1 MILQD
6 QFTDIIS
13 SQLAYVKSV
22 KAGMPREKLV
32 GIKLLKNFAVI
43 ISGIRRS
50 GKSTLML
57 QLLNIQKRRFVFL
70 NFEDTRFAFFEVA
83 DYQRLL
89 KSIEETKVR
98 VLYFDEI
105 QVLPKWEL
113 FVRQLLDNGYQVV
126 ITGSNATML
135 SPELGTKLTGRH
147 ISHELFPFSYAEY
160 LQFTKG
166 KPGVTSVEQ
175 YLQTGG
181 FPEYLKTQENLLLN
195 QLLEDILYRDII
207 VRYKVRDVQAIRKL
221 AVYLLSNI
229 ARPLSANNLKQLFQI
244 KSTTTLLD
252 YFSYLENTYIVQ
264 FIPKFSYSV
273 KQQIRNDRKIYA
285 IDLGMVQQNSLSLS
299 EDIGRKLENVVYMHL
314 RRKYKEIYYYQEKKE
329 CDFIVTENTKVQSVI
344 QVCYQLTGENKDREI
359 QGLLDAMEFT
369 KMKSGTIVTLD
380 VSDSITI
387 DDKKINIVKA
397 KDFLMQ

>member
-113 FVRQLLDNGYQVV
+113 FVRQLLDTGYQVV

-160 LQFTKG
+160 LQFTNG

-229 ARPLSANNLKQLFQI
+229 AKPLSANNLKQLFQI